1 MDTKII
7 VFITIFKSFPKDSN
21 GYLTYVIFCLLIF
34 ILGIEIISIN
44 CALELNIIRLY
55 YIQVLR
61 YFIAKKTKWT
71 NILSSCP
78 FYSKSIMEE
87 IFFSYI

>member
-21 GYLTYVIFCLLIF
+21 GYLIYVIFCLLIF

-61 YFIAKKTKWT
+61 YFIAKKQ
-71 NILSSCP
+71 NGRIFYRLVHFILNQ
-78 FYSKSIMEE
+78 
-87 IFFSYI
+87 